1 MIPYKFDYKVA
12 NSIEEAFSMLSS
24 AGDAGS
30 FISGGHSLVPA
41 MKLRLAEPEIL
52 IDISKNPIYN

>member
-1 MIPYKFDYKVA
+1 MIAYKFDYKVA

-41 MKLRLAEPEIL
+41 MKLKEP
-52 IDISKNPIYN
+52 KYY